1 MNVTLYSTGCP
12 KCNVLEKKL
21 QIAGID
27 FNIEGAETMIEKG
40 FESAPILDVDGEYM
54 TFMEALK
61 WIDTRQE

>member
-40 FESAPILDVDGEYM
+40 FESVPILEVDGKYM